1 LRLDAAV
8 RIVVERKEALP
19 MGLFDTV
26 RCEYPLLEAA
36 HQDLE
41 FQTKDFDCLL
51 DDYLITRE
59 GWLIRCR
66 RSWGRGPERDVER
79 PFHGD
84 VTIYGS
90 VPDGDG
96 LVEYVVRFTHG
107 RVEWIRPL
115 EQQDDGPADEPA
127 PVGDE
132 PAITVGQPESAPSS
146 AQPGEMTLLENL
158 RRRRPELEALL
169 EQSSDHWGFE
179 DPVYRFYHQSFKLY
193 ALQQRTEG
201 IVRELASLVPHRPL
215 HAWFREIVD
224 AGSGRRFTP
233 EDNAHWT
240 QVTRPILEAFFHARY
255 FLDMAVR
262 YAHLEAPPNPLPSGY
277 AALLSLYGLR

>member
-1 LRLDAAV
+1 
-8 RIVVERKEALP
+8 

-26 RCEYPLLEAA
+26 RCECPLPEAT

-51 DDYLITRE
+51 DVYLITHE
-59 GWLIRCR
+59 GRLIRCR
-66 RSWGRGPERDVER
+66 RSWGRGPERDVEW

-90 VPDGDG
+90 APDTDG

-115 EQQDDGPADEPA
+115 ERQDGGVVDEPA
-127 PVGDE
+127 PVDNE
-132 PAITVGQPESAPSS
+132 PAITVDDGRPESASSS
-146 AQPGEMTLLENL
+146 AQPGEATLLENL
-158 RRRRPELEALL
+158 RRRRPALEALL
-169 EQSSDHWGFE
+169 EESSDHWGFE
-179 DPVYRFYHQSFKLY
+179 DSVYRFYHHSFKVY
-193 ALQQRTEG
+193 ALQQRTEA

-215 HAWFREIVD
+215 HASFREIVD
-224 AGSGRRFTP
+224 AGTGRRFTP

-240 QVTRPILEAFFHARY
+240 RVTRPILEAFFHARY
-255 FLDMAVR
+255 FLEMAVR
-262 YAHLEAPPNPLPSGY
+262 YAHLAELPNPLPSGY